1 MASDPVR
8 AGIGQA
14 AAMAVIHRAAFPPR
28 EAWGP
33 DAIGLQLAMPG
44 VAGWCHPDGG
54 MILARVVADEME
66 VLTLAV
72 DPTARRRGVGTC
84 LLGTAIAWA
93 LSGGAAT
100 AFLEVA
106 EDNRAAQAL
115 YARAG
120 FLPVGRRPRY
130 YPNGADA
137 LILRRLLTGPG
148 ATAAG

>member
-1 MASDPVR
+1 MASDPIR
-8 AGIGQA
+8 AGIGHA
-14 AAMAVIHRAAFPPR
+14 AAMAAIHRAAFPQR
-28 EAWGP
+28 QAWGA

-54 MILARVVADEME
+54 MILARVAADEME

-72 DPTARRRGVGTC
+72 PPVVRRRGVGRA
-84 LLGTAIAWA
+84 LLETAIAWA
-93 LSGGAAT
+93 KSCGAAV

-106 EDNRAAQAL
+106 EDNLAARGL

-120 FLPVGRRPRY
+120 FLPAGRRPRY

-137 LILRRLLTGPG
+137 LVLRRPLTDPD
-148 ATAAG
+148 ATVAR